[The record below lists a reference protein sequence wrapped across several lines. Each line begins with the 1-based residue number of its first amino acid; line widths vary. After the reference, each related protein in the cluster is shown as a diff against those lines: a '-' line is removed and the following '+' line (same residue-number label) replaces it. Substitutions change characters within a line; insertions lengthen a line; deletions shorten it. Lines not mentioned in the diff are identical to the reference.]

1 MATMIEKK
9 MNSIIK
15 EIEHLNKS
23 LDKRQ
28 FLLQKKIEKC
38 IKLDCNWTKEERLAR
53 KDAGETISDKQE
65 EAWFNKYCAE
75 GDVEDLERRIANA
88 ESRLSK
94 ITGKVEEQKEF
105 TKKQEEIKEMESSWL
120 KMLKEEL
127 QKTPEER
134 KAEYKAWVKEF
145 TAMCAKDGIQLDND
159 PSSTWISGQTPSGK
173 HFMVYINSGYSERS
187 FYCYT
192 LNIAGETIFT
202 SGTFGTCYQVIKNR

>member
-38 IKLDCNWTKEERLAR
+38 KKLNCNWTKEERWEL
-53 KDAGETISDKQE
+53 KESGTPITDKQE

-75 GDVEDLERRIANA
+75 GDVEDLERRLQNA
-88 ESRLSK
+88 ESRLAK
-94 ITGKVEEQKEF
+94 ITGRFEEQQEVIQ
-105 TKKQEEIKEMESSWL
+105 KQEEIKQMESGWL

-134 KAEYKAWVKEF
+134 KAEYEAWVKEF

-159 PSSTWISGQTPSGK
+159 PSSSWISGQTPSGK
-173 HFMVYINSGYSERS
+173 HFMVYINSGFSERS